1 MTVAV
6 PAPRTGDHTAV
17 PASLLNA
24 CLVLLVVNVSAFLAF
39 CVSHSWIHN
48 AQGLGIPTDFV
59 NVWSAGKLALEGHP
73 AQAWDW
79 DVQKKIQIAVLG
91 QTYVGNFA
99 WHYPPP
105 FLFIAALLARLPYT
119 VAFVGWLAVSL
130 VPYLAMT
137 RAIVGRPFG
146 WLLAV
151 AFPVVLANTMVGQN
165 GFLTAALIGG
175 TLYLLP
181 TRPILSGICLG
192 LLSYKPQ
199 YGLLFPLALIA
210 ASQWTVFITA
220 GVVTAAIAAVSWLA
234 FGIESWQAFFHWMPM
249 FSEAFFTEGRATW
262 FKLQSVFGLTRSFGG
277 SEQLAWALQAT
288 MTGTVV
294 VATVLLWRSKARYSL
309 KAAGLA
315 TGTLLIT
322 PYLFLYDMMVLAIPI
337 AWLVRIGLADGFRK
351 YELPALGLAALLLV
365 IFPLFETPIGLGA
378 TLIVAALI
386 ACRLPAFRQKETHL
400 PSGTEPN
407 GLGCNAA
414 GI

>member
-1 MTVAV
+1 MTVAT
-6 PAPRTGDHTAV
+6 PAPGTGDRAAI
-17 PASLLNA
+17 PAWLLNA
-24 CLVLLVVNVSAFLAF
+24 CFVLLVVNISAFLAF

-73 AQAWDW
+73 ALAWDW
-79 DVQKKIQIAVLG
+79 NVQKQIQIAVLG

-119 VAFVGWLAVSL
+119 VAFMGWLAVSL

-146 WLLAV
+146 WLLAA

-210 ASQWTVFITA
+210 ASQWTVFVTA
-220 GVVTAAIAAVSWLA
+220 GIVTAAIAAVSWLA

-249 FSEAFFTEGRATW
+249 FSQAFFTEGRATW

-277 SEQLAWALQAT
+277 SEQLAWALQAA

-294 VATVLLWRSKARYSL
+294 VATLLLWRSKARYSL

-322 PYLFLYDMMVLAIPI
+322 PYLFLYDMMVLAIPL
-337 AWLVRIGLADGFRK
+337 ALLVRIGLADGFRK

-365 IFPLFETPIGLGA
+365 IFPVFETPIGLGA

-386 ACRLPAFRQKETHL
+386 ACRLPAFRPQEMRL
-400 PSGTEPN
+400 SSGTEPDRV
-407 GLGCNAA
+407 GCKAA
-414 GI
+414 GT

>member
-1 MTVAV
+1 
-6 PAPRTGDHTAV
+6 
-17 PASLLNA
+17 
-24 CLVLLVVNVSAFLAF
+24 
-39 CVSHSWIHN
+39 
-48 AQGLGIPTDFV
+48 
-59 NVWSAGKLALEGHP
+59 
-73 AQAWDW
+73 
-79 DVQKKIQIAVLG
+79 
-91 QTYVGNFA
+91 
-99 WHYPPP
+99 
-105 FLFIAALLARLPYT
+105 LLARLPYT
-119 VAFVGWLAVSL
+119 VAFVGWLAISL
-130 VPYLAMT
+130 VPYLTMT

-146 WLLAV
+146 WLLAM

-220 GVVTAAIAAVSWLA
+220 GVVTAALAAASWLA

-277 SEQLAWALQAT
+277 SERFAWALQAA

-294 VATVLLWRSKARYSL
+294 VATLLLWRSKARYSL

-315 TGTLLIT
+315 TGTLLVT

-337 AWLVRIGLADGFRK
+337 ALLVRIGLADGFRK

-365 IFPLFETPIGLGA
+365 IFPVFETPIGLGA

-386 ACRLPAFRQKETHL
+386 ACRLPAFRPQEMRL
-400 PSGTEPN
+400 SSGTEPDRV
-407 GLGCNAA
+407 GCKAA
-414 GI
+414 GT

>member
-1 MTVAV
+1 MTVV
-6 PAPRTGDHTAV
+6 VSAPRTGDHTAV

-24 CLVLLVVNVSAFLAF
+24 CFVLLVVNVSAFLAF

-79 DVQKKIQIAVLG
+79 DVQKNIQIAVLG

-119 VAFVGWLAVSL
+119 VAFVGWAAVSL

-137 RAIVGRPFG
+137 RAVVGRPFG
-146 WLLAV
+146 WLLAA

-220 GVVTAAIAAVSWLA
+220 GVVTAAIAAASWLA
-234 FGIESWQAFFHWMPM
+234 FGIGSWQAFFHWMPM

-262 FKLQSVFGLTRSFGG
+262 FKLQSVFGLTRAFGG
-277 SEQLAWALQAT
+277 SEQLAWALQAA

-351 YELPALGLAALLLV
+351 YELPALGFAALLLV
-365 IFPLFETPIGLGA
+365 IFPLFETPIGLGT

-400 PSGTEPN
+400 PTVTEPH
-407 GLGCNAA
+407 GLGCKA
-414 GI
+414 

>member
-1 MTVAV
+1 MTVAT
-6 PAPRTGDHTAV
+6 PAPGTGDQTTI

-24 CLVLLVVNVSAFLAF
+24 CFILLVVNTSAFLAF
-39 CVSHSWIHN
+39 CMSHSWIHD

-73 AQAWDW
+73 ALAWDW
-79 DVQKKIQIAVLG
+79 DAQKQIQVAVLG
-91 QTYVGNFA
+91 QTYFGNFA

-130 VPYLAMT
+130 VPYLVVT
-137 RAIVGRPFG
+137 RAIAGRPFG
-146 WLLAV
+146 WLLAM
-151 AFPVVLANTMVGQN
+151 AFPAVLANTMVGQN
-165 GFLTAALIGG
+165 GFLTAALIAG

-210 ASQWTVFITA
+210 ASQWTVFMTA
-220 GVVTAAIAAVSWLA
+220 GVVAVAMAAVSWLA
-234 FGIESWQAFFHWMPM
+234 FGTESWQAFFHWMPM
-249 FSEAFFTEGRATW
+249 FSQAFFSEGRATW

-294 VATVLLWRSKARYSL
+294 VATVLLWRSKARCAL

-351 YELPALGLAALLLV
+351 YELPALGSAALLLV
-365 IFPLFETPIGLGA
+365 IFPLFETPTGLGA

-386 ACRLPAFRQKETHL
+386 VGRLPAWQRKNSHL
-400 PSGTEPN
+400 PDRIEPDE
-407 GLGCNAA
+407 LHCKAA
-414 GI
+414 GM

>member
-1 MTVAV
+1 MTVAT
-6 PAPRTGDHTAV
+6 PAPGTGDHTTI
-17 PASLLNA
+17 PAPLVNA
-24 CLVLLVVNVSAFLAF
+24 CFVLLVVNISAFLAF
-39 CVSHSWIHN
+39 CVSHSWIHD
-48 AQGLGIPTDFV
+48 AQGLGIATDFV

-73 AQAWDW
+73 ALAWDW
-79 DVQKKIQIAVLG
+79 NVQKQIQVAVLG
-91 QTYVGNFA
+91 QTYIGNFA

-105 FLFIAALLARLPYT
+105 FLFIAALLARFSYT
-119 VAFVGWLAVSL
+119 VAFMGWLAVSL
-130 VPYLAMT
+130 VPYLAML
-137 RAIVGRPFG
+137 RATVGRPFG

-210 ASQWTVFITA
+210 ASQWTAFITA
-220 GVVTAAIAAVSWLA
+220 GVVAIIMAAVSWLA
-234 FGIESWQAFFHWMPM
+234 FGTESWQAFFHWMPM
-249 FSEAFFTEGRATW
+249 FSQAFFTEGRATW
-262 FKLQSVFGLTRSFGG
+262 FKLQSVFGLTRSLGG
-277 SEQLAWALQAT
+277 SEHLAWALQAA

-337 AWLVRIGLADGFRK
+337 VWLVRIGLADGFRK
-351 YELPALGLAALLLV
+351 YELPALGSAALLLV

-378 TLIVAALI
+378 TLIVAGLI
-386 ACRLPAFRQKETHL
+386 VCRLPALQRNNSHL
-400 PSGTEPN
+400 PDRIGPDE
-407 GLGCNAA
+407 LRCKAA
-414 GI
+414 GM